1 MIGLLLVEAQG
12 CIFGFQFDF
21 QAVVEIVLDL
31 GFFSVVA
38 RLSVRECTV
47 IWQSY
52 YPPLLA

>member
-12 CIFGFQFDF
+12 CIFGLQCDS
-21 QAVVEIVLDL
+21 QAVAEIVLDL

-47 IWQSY
+47 IWRFY
-52 YPPLLA
+52 YQPLLA